1 MSDDDTIQLTPKG
14 SLAASIINVANLAV
28 GAMQDSLDDL
38 AERYGAEITDY
49 EELVRA
55 LRAQVEF
62 HRYVAAGRAERL
74 DEMEQDL
81 RDAQESNGNLRA
93 MLQTAKAKRKRT
105 PQEEA
110 EWLEDKRSEYEA
122 DRCCGHHWGN
132 I

>member
-1 MSDDDTIQLTPKG
+1 MTIID
-14 SLAASIINVANLAV
+14 LANQAV
-28 GAMQDSLDDL
+28 GSMFDSLDDL

-93 MLQTAKAKRKRT
+93 MLQTAKAKRERT
-105 PQEEA
+105 PQEEQ
-110 EWLEDKRSEYEA
+110 EWLEDKRAEYEA
-122 DRCCGHHWGN
+122 DRICGHHWGN

>member
-62 HRYVAAGRAERL
+62 HRHVATGRAERL

-93 MLQTAKAKRKRT
+93 MLQTAKARRERT
-105 PQEEA
+105 PQEEQ
-110 EWLEDKRSEYEA
+110 EWLEDKRAEYEA
-122 DRCCGHHWGN
+122 DRICGHHWSN
-132 I
+132 A